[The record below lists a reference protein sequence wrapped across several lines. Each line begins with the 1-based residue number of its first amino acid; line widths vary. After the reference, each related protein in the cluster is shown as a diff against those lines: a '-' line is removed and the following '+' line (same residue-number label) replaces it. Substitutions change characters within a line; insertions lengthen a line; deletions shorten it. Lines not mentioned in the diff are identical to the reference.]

1 MARPI
6 SHLSSGQSSL
16 YVSDC
21 ARTHRAVPGW
31 QPAALTIL
39 AAGAGAVASAGDL
52 HSPHLSTRLLCA
64 AGAAGFIVSATAA
77 VLRGAAWLRTNAAA
91 RIGETHASA
100 VRILAVVT
108 GAATAILLTLSLLAV
123 PVGQLLLGGAL
134 TGALLGIAGQ
144 QTLAN
149 LVAGVVL
156 LFTRTLSVGDRIRL
170 HSGGLGG
177 TFEGTVTE
185 IGLVHVH
192 LRTADAPL
200 AIPNTQ
206 VLGAAI
212 AVVAPQAALPT
223 AVARPDRR
231 STRRRRHHS
240 TTTPAVL
247 RTTRV
252 MPAVHPVSLG
262 GGAHKIPPG
271 VPRTSLKRS
280 PSNEVPAGPR
290 SGATGY
296 PSR

>member
-6 SHLSSGQSSL
+6 SDLSSGPSSL
-16 YVSDC
+16 YVSDS
-21 ARTHRAVPGW
+21 ARTRRVVPGW
-31 QPAALTIL
+31 QPAALAIL
-39 AAGAGAVASAGDL
+39 AAGAGALASAGDL

-64 AGAAGFIVSATAA
+64 AGAAVFIVSATAA

-108 GAATAILLTLSLLAV
+108 GAATTILITLSLLAV

-149 LVAGVVL
+149 LIAGVVL

-170 HSGGLGG
+170 HSGTLGG
-177 TFEGTVTE
+177 TFEGIVTE
-185 IGLVHVH
+185 IGLIHVH

-212 AVVAPQAALPT
+212 AVVDPQAALPT
-223 AVARPDRR
+223 PVTRPGRR
-231 STRRRRHHS
+231 SIRRRRHHP
-240 TTTPAVL
+240 TTTPAGA

-252 MPAVHPVSLG
+252 TPAVHPASLG
-262 GGAHKIPPG
+262 NSAHNRPFTGGG
-271 VPRTSLKRS
+271 
-280 PSNEVPAGPR
+280 
-290 SGATGY
+290 
-296 PSR
+296 